1 MQNKWRPE
9 GWLDAY
15 YKNPNVFSFVAY
27 EAGADAMLEKLRR
40 TEIPPETFS
49 IFLANSFI
57 TTRDIRQRGI
67 TYQGVKGKIFFIPD
81 DPQPEMVV
89 TYPEPD
95 CLQKALDLDMFLL
108 AQTPLPHKATKV
120 VDEGYFCHICGQ
132 QVSGVWQGVC
142 NYSRRM
148 DLHRGIHFTSGN

>member
-1 MQNKWRPE
+1 MQNKWRPDD
-9 GWLDAY
+9 WR
-15 YKNPNVFSFVAY
+15 NPYGDPPSMGRKASKWY
-27 EAGADAMLEKLRR
+27 ELGADAMLEAIKKDSQYSYSHELRYW
-40 TEIPPETFS
+40 
-49 IFLANSFI
+49 A
-57 TTRDIRQRGI
+57 
-67 TYQGVKGKIFFIPD
+67 IPD
-81 DPQPEMVV
+81 DPQPKMVV